1 MMRLRMTILIQLVDI
16 DPMFAGAYSNLG
28 NAYKDMGRMEDAIK
42 CFTTSIRLKPDFAD
56 AYANLAGA
64 YRDSHRVDDAIT
76 CYRKALSSNCRIVV
90 VGASDTGLSAGK
102 PKTKKIIINI
112 AI

>member
-1 MMRLRMTILIQLVDI
+1 
-16 DPMFAGAYSNLG
+16 
-28 NAYKDMGRMEDAIK
+28 MGRMEGTTTTLSLLILLIFLTFLTFLLIFTFLTFFFTFYYKDAIK

-76 CYRKALSSNCRIVV
+76 
-90 VGASDTGLSAGK
+90 
-102 PKTKKIIINI
+102 
-112 AI
+112 